1 MLLFFYNQENIYNEE
16 DEKSLEDKV
25 KEIEYEEIKFK
36 EEENREKKNYFLML
50 IIKPYIKQLCMIS
63 D

>member
-1 MLLFFYNQENIYNEE
+1 MKKMKKAF
-16 DEKSLEDKV
+16 EDKV

-36 EEENREKKNYFLML
+36 EEENRREKYFLML

-63 D
+63 DYKRIWRL